1 MLSDDELPVRPVPM
15 LVLPF
20 PMKNAMAQLVVPRN
34 LTQAEA
40 DRLCAFVQ
48 SLVQPQ
54 PKEEGSQSND

>member
-1 MLSDDELPVRPVPM
+1 MLSDDERPVHPVKM

-20 PMKNAMAQLVVPRN
+20 PMKNAMAQLVIPRN

-40 DRLCAFVQ
+40 DRLRAFVQ

-54 PKEEGSQSND
+54 PKEEGRQHD

>member
-1 MLSDDELPVRPVPM
+1 MLSDDELPVRPVKM

-34 LTQAEA
+34 LTKAEA

-54 PKEEGSQSND
+54 PKDDGRQHD

>member
-1 MLSDDELPVRPVPM
+1 MLSDDERPVHPVKM

-20 PMKNAMAQLVVPRN
+20 PMKGAMAQLVVPRN

-54 PKEEGSQSND
+54 PKEEWSQSND